1 MNTLRNNELI
11 CTIQSQTAADEAA
24 AGLWLESIQRARRA
38 GVISAED
45 ARALMRDALA
55 LSASRSSEVLGIVR
69 KLAE

>member
-1 MNTLRNNELI
+1 MLKNNDLI

-45 ARALMRDALA
+45 ARSLMKDAIA
-55 LSASRSSEVLGIVR
+55 LSASRSSEVLAIVR